1 MAGYFYGYEY
11 TYLPS
16 PTSYVYLSY
25 TGGAHWSGAT
35 FGETWLGDDV
45 SLAIVV
51 SGAAVPGSGAYLT
64 LQGGLDGY
72 GGTYADSVRFEGV
85 YMATA
90 AWGSDCPQEPSGTL
104 AIRDEA
110 NEWYT
115 VAFDGPSYAG
125 GETFPAACD
134 GCGEVW
140 YRGTSLGLVCPDLST
155 LTQWERS
162 PW

>member
-1 MAGYFYGYEY
+1 
-11 TYLPS
+11 
-16 PTSYVYLSY
+16 
-25 TGGAHWSGAT
+25 
-35 FGETWLGDDV
+35 
-45 SLAIVV
+45 
-51 SGAAVPGSGAYLT
+51 
-64 LQGGLDGY
+64 
-72 GGTYADSVRFEGV
+72 
-85 YMATA
+85 MATA